1 MFLSYSPSQPF
12 RRGANQPSGE
22 RIKMNTQINITE
34 LERNMLTAIAEDECT
49 EINGREP
56 ESLQEIESGTWANLI
71 ICDSQDKG
79 VFTSL
84 LKKQL
89 VWHNGC
95 TGRDAAVGLTQ
106 SGFDAYKTNK

>member
-1 MFLSYSPSQPF
+1 M
-12 RRGANQPSGE
+12 
-22 RIKMNTQINITE
+22 NITE
-34 LERNMLTAIAEDECT
+34 LELQMLTAIATDECT

-56 ESLQEIESGTWANLI
+56 EELSEIASGTWANVI
-71 ICDSQDKG
+71 ICDAQDKG

-95 TGRDAAVGLTQ
+95 TGPDAAVGLTQ
-106 SGFDAYKTNK
+106 AGFDAYKNNK